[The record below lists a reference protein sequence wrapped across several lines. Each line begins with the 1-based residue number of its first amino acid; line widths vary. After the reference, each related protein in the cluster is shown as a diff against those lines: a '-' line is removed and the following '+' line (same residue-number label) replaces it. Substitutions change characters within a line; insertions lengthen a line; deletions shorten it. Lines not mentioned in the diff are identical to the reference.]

1 MAKKKTVRVKKTRVA
16 PSLKRPERDKK
27 LISDEIIAAALKAT
41 KGLQYLAAERIPMS
55 ATHLSERIKASEYL
69 QDVRDQC
76 QGRRLDIAELNL
88 AELTE
93 EKELGAICFLLKT
106 RGKDRGYSETQQMI
120 VDPQAQAGMLA
131 LMAQF
136 ADAQSQ
142 FSARRIV
149 DSSSSEE

>member
-1 MAKKKTVRVKKTRVA
+1 MAKKKTVKVRKTRVV
-16 PSLKRPERDKK
+16 PSRKMPERDKK

-55 ATHLSERIKASEYL
+55 PTHLSERIKASEYL

-142 FSARRIV
+142 FSARKIV
-149 DSSSSEE
+149 DKSSSEE